1 MECYAIPDR
10 CSNTIADKIVFEFLS
25 RHGCCLD
32 IHSDRGSNYQSELFR
47 EVCRLLEIKQTR
59 TSGFRP
65 MANGMIEKFNS
76 SLLNM
81 ISAYVDQNQRNWDR
95 YLPLLTMAYRA
106 TVHSLTGF
114 TPNKLMFGCE
124 CILPVQLQVGC
135 IPPSSTC
142 ETYNEYVNDLQI
154 KQEQIFQLVRENLKK
169 SVSRMKRDYDTRIS
183 QNNYNVGDLVYCL
196 DQTKIKGRCK
206 KIEPQLWRGPCIITK
221 KLSDLLFEI
230 QGKPGT
236 RSKIV
241 HRIKKFYSKSLP
253 EWIISKSGPFPQA
266 SEPRGK
272 DRKSFVSSQGQTPAQ
287 GSLKTSKKEG
297 KIDSVPQGKLMTEHS
312 KTPFP
317 LRRGLRRRKQTEFF
331 RN

>member
-1 MECYAIPDR
+1 MVVALT
-10 CSNTIADKIVFEFLS
+10 SIVTGVLS
-25 RHGCCLD
+25 
-32 IHSDRGSNYQSELFR
+32 SELLR

-114 TPNKLMFGCE
+114 TPNKLMFGRE

-135 IPPSSTC
+135 FPPNSTC

-183 QNNYNVGDLVYCL
+183 QNNHNVGDLVGCL

-206 KIEPQLWRGPCIITK
+206 KIEPQLWRGPFIITK

-230 QGKPGT
+230 QGKPET

-241 HRIKKFYSKSLP
+241 HHIELRNSIQSHFLNGLSVNPALSHKPLSREERTGNHLFHPKSKPLP
-253 EWIISKSGPFPQA
+253 KG
-266 SEPRGK
+266 
-272 DRKSFVSSQGQTPAQ
+272 V
-287 GSLKTSKKEG
+287 
-297 KIDSVPQGKLMTEHS
+297 
-312 KTPFP
+312 
-317 LRRGLRRRKQTEFF
+317 
-331 RN
+331 